1 MHQWF
6 AKKLSRAD
14 KGEEK
19 FIYMSHSEEEW
30 ERIDDKEKI
39 IYQAIIR
46 LPQQRSARD
55 NRDTMHNFIVIAS
68 L

>member
-1 MHQWF
+1 MIQ
-6 AKKLSRAD
+6 
-14 KGEEK
+14 
-19 FIYMSHSEEEW
+19 SEEEW

-39 IYQAIIR
+39 IYQAMIR

-55 NRDTMHNFIVIAS
+55 NRGTMYNFIVIPAS

>member
-1 MHQWF
+1 
-6 AKKLSRAD
+6 
-14 KGEEK
+14 
-19 FIYMSHSEEEW
+19 MSQSEEEW

-55 NRDTMHNFIVIAS
+55 NRGTKHNFIVIPSS

>member
-1 MHQWF
+1 
-6 AKKLSRAD
+6 
-14 KGEEK
+14 
-19 FIYMSHSEEEW
+19 MSQSEEEW

-55 NRDTMHNFIVIAS
+55 ITEALSTI

>member
-1 MHQWF
+1 
-6 AKKLSRAD
+6 
-14 KGEEK
+14 
-19 FIYMSHSEEEW
+19 MSQSEEER

-39 IYQAIIR
+39 TYQAIIR